1 MVNPKTGC
9 DDTTEVVV
17 ASNIPCG
24 INYSNVPLLDS
35 TVILTVARDST
46 LFCSDLVHIQKGD
59 VIVINKIEY
68 KAQLPTKYEGSHQ
81 EVIMHSCQQNTKA
94 LIRKLSLNRKKVRV
108 WQKVYLI

>member
-1 MVNPKTGC
+1 MEVTRDLFLSLYDSKIEMIKRNKSVVNPKTGC

-35 TVILTVARDST
+35 TGILTVARDST
-46 LFCSDLVHIQKGD
+46 LYCSDLVDIQKGD

-68 KAQLPTKYEGSHQ
+68 KAQLPTKYEGYHQ
-81 EVIMHSCQQNTKA
+81 EVIIK
-94 LIRKLSLNRKKVRV
+94 
-108 WQKVYLI
+108 QKEG